1 VKGAR
6 VALLAALTTVSAD
19 GAAQAPTPYRADAR
33 IATVER
39 ALAAIA
45 ETPAPALQQG
55 ADAARTL
62 ARGACSAGAERLRV
76 ECMIV
81 AAQRYCREL
90 PAPDARCP
98 MYMDIVVSNVLA
110 DERLIPLDRRYA
122 IVRENADYRAA
133 LAAELRRVQG
143 ELAVDFRLQMGP
155 AQDRS
160 ALAAGIDRYCRTTA
174 DKTTFP
180 YQTCVSSLVYYIE
193 ETK

>member
-1 VKGAR
+1 V
-6 VALLAALTTVSAD
+6 LLAALSTVSAD
-19 GAAQAPTPYRADAR
+19 GTAQPPTAYRADAR
-33 IATVER
+33 VATIER
-39 ALAAIA
+39 VLAAIA
-45 ETPAPALQQG
+45 ETPAPILRQG
-55 ADAARTL
+55 VEAARTL
-62 ARGACSAGAERLRV
+62 ARGACSAGSERLRV

-98 MYMDIVVSNVLA
+98 MYMDIVVSNVFA

-122 IVRENADYRAA
+122 IVRANTDYRAA
-133 LAAELRRVQG
+133 LAAELRRIQA

-155 AQDRS
+155 AQGRS
-160 ALAAGIDRYCRTTA
+160 DLAAGIDRYCRATA

-180 YQTCVSSLVYYIE
+180 YQICVSSLAFYIE